1 MKLPNSRLAL
11 IDREKVTE
19 YLLNPEHPDNGGKA
33 AFFVALGFSS
43 DGWETLVDA
52 LCKLTLTAPVTRE
65 METVHGIKYIV
76 EGEIKGPLGK
86 TASVRTIW
94 IVDAETSFPRLVTAY
109 PYGRRDEDD

>member
-1 MKLPNSRLAL
+1 MILPNAHLAWVE
-11 IDREKVTE
+11 REKITE

-43 DGWETLVDA
+43 DGWENLVDA
-52 LCKLTLTAPVTRE
+52 LRKLTLSAPVSRE

-76 EGEIKGPLGK
+76 EGEIEGPLGK

-94 IVDAETSFPRLVTAY
+94 IVDAGTNFPRLVTAY
-109 PYGRRDEDD
+109 PYGR